1 MAKSQIPL
9 SKTERNLW
17 NAIVG
22 EALALLKYNAYAA
35 KAMEEGHPEIAQIFQ
50 ETAGAEKIHG
60 INHLRTAGDVKNTLE
75 NLRVVTQGEAREITT
90 RYPRM
95 IREALDEGRQDAA
108 RAFTVAM
115 DREKHHLQSFL
126 TATGVL
132 EAKFERI
139 LHASKPVKT
148 EEGLVGVVPENQ
160 MKPTDDNAELIV
172 DESYQGGHDYDQL
185 AAATFEF
192 PNAVKEVERE
202 RLRVAAFGRIKEVVF
217 GAQDGIVSTVALV
230 TAISSSVA
238 NNDTVIIA
246 GLAGVLAGMISM
258 ATGTYLGSKAEKEV
272 FQAEIENEAREL
284 EENPAEE
291 MAELVFLY
299 HKQGMDYHEAKEMA
313 EHIASDRDLWLR
325 TLVEKELGIDPDL
338 TSNPLKDAL
347 AMGTTF
353 VFAGFI
359 PIIPYLFTTG
369 FAAMSFSISAALL
382 TLFGLGIV
390 KGRIVQKNPLLQGLG
405 VLLIGV
411 AASALGLLIGEIL
424 PLIIG

>member
-1 MAKSQIPL
+1 MAKSPIPL

-17 NAIVG
+17 NAIVS

-50 ETAGAEKIHG
+50 ETAGAENIHG
-60 INHLRTAGDVKNTLE
+60 MNHLRTAGDVKDTLE
-75 NLRVVTQGEAREITT
+75 NLRVVAQGEAREITT

-115 DREKHHLQSFL
+115 DREKHHLQAFL

-139 LHASKPVKT
+139 RHASRPLKT
-148 EEGLVGVVPENQ
+148 EEGSVGVAPENQ
-160 MKPTDDNAELIV
+160 MEPTDDNVGSIV
-172 DESYQGGHDYDQL
+172 DEPYQGGHDYDQL
-185 AAATFEF
+185 SAATFEF
-192 PNAVKEVERE
+192 PNAIKEVERE
-202 RLRVAAFGRIKEVVF
+202 RLRVAAFGRIREVVF
-217 GAQDGIVSTVALV
+217 GAQDGIISTLALV
-230 TAISSSVA
+230 TAISSSMA

-246 GLAGVLAGMISM
+246 GFAGVLAGMVSM

-299 HKQGMDYHEAKEMA
+299 HQQGMDYHEAKEMA

-390 KGRIVQKNPLLQGLG
+390 KGRIVQRNPLLQGLV

-411 AASALGLLIGEIL
+411 AASALGFLIGEIV
-424 PLIIG
+424 PLVIG

>member
-1 MAKSQIPL
+1 
-9 SKTERNLW
+9 
-17 NAIVG
+17 
-22 EALALLKYNAYAA
+22 
-35 KAMEEGHPEIAQIFQ
+35 
-50 ETAGAEKIHG
+50 
-60 INHLRTAGDVKNTLE
+60 HLRTAGDVKNTLE
-75 NLRVVTQGEAREITT
+75 NLRAVTQGEAREITT
-90 RYPRM
+90 RYPMM

-139 LHASKPVKT
+139 LHASSRLKT
-148 EEGLVGVVPENQ
+148 EKESVGVAPGSQLEQ
-160 MKPTDDNAELIV
+160 TDDNVGSIV
-172 DESYQGGHDYDQL
+172 DEGYQTGNDYDSL
-185 AAATFEF
+185 SAATFQF
-192 PNAVKEVERE
+192 PNAIKEVERE
-202 RLRVAAFGRIKEVVF
+202 RLRVAAFGRIREVVF
-217 GAQDGIVSTVALV
+217 GAQDGIISTVALV
-230 TAISSSVA
+230 TAISSSMS
-238 NNDTVIIA
+238 NNDMVIIA
-246 GLAGVLAGMISM
+246 GFAGVFAGMISM

-299 HKQGMDYHEAKEMA
+299 HQQGMDYHEAKEMA
-313 EHIASDRDLWLR
+313 EHIASDKDLWLR

-353 VFAGFI
+353 VFAGLI

-382 TLFGLGIV
+382 SLFALGIV
-390 KGRIVQKNPLLQGLG
+390 KGRLVQKNPLLQGLA
-405 VLLIGV
+405 V
-411 AASALGLLIGEIL
+411 
-424 PLIIG
+424 

>member
-1 MAKSQIPL
+1 MAKSSIPM

-50 ETAGAEKIHG
+50 ETAGAENIHG
-60 INHLRTAGDVKNTLE
+60 MNHLRTAGDVKDTLK
-75 NLRVVTQGEAREITT
+75 NLRSVTQGEAREINT

-95 IREALDEGRQDAA
+95 IREALDEGRRDAA

-115 DREKHHLQSFL
+115 DREKHHLDAFL
-126 TATGVL
+126 TAIGDL
-132 EAKFERI
+132 EAKFKRI
-139 LHASKPVKT
+139 EDNTKAVETDEPRVSGQPEIQCGVT
-148 EEGLVGVVPENQ
+148 ENEA
-160 MKPTDDNAELIV
+160 DSIV
-172 DESYQGGHDYDQL
+172 DRTYKNENDYDQL
-185 AAATFEF
+185 SADTFEF
-192 PNAVKEVERE
+192 PNAIKEVERE
-202 RLRVAAFGRIKEVVF
+202 RLRVAAFGRIREVVF
-217 GAQDGIVSTVALV
+217 GAQDGIISTVALV
-230 TAISSSVA
+230 TAISSSMA
-238 NNDTVIIA
+238 SNDTVIIA
-246 GLAGVLAGMISM
+246 GLAGVLAGMVSM

-299 HKQGMDYHEAKEMA
+299 HQQGMNYHEAKEMA

-325 TLVEKELGIDPDL
+325 TLVEKELGIDPNL

-347 AMGTTF
+347 AMGITF
-353 VFAGFI
+353 VLAGLI

-369 FAAMSFSISAALL
+369 GTAMSFSISAALL
-382 TLFGLGIV
+382 TLFGLGIL
-390 KGRIVQKNPLLQGLG
+390 KGRLVQRNPLMQGLA
-405 VLLIGV
+405 VLGIGV
-411 AASALGLLIGEIL
+411 AASALGFVIGEIV

>member
-1 MAKSQIPL
+1 MAKSSIPM

-50 ETAGAEKIHG
+50 ETAGAANIHG
-60 INHLRTAGDVKNTLE
+60 MNHLRTAGDVKDTLK
-75 NLRVVTQGEAREITT
+75 NLRSVTQGEAREINT

-95 IREALDEGRQDAA
+95 IREALDEGRRDAA

-115 DREKHHLQSFL
+115 DREKHHLDAFL
-126 TATGVL
+126 TAIGDL
-132 EAKFERI
+132 EAKFKRI
-139 LHASKPVKT
+139 EDNTKAVETDEPRVSGQPEIQCGVT
-148 EEGLVGVVPENQ
+148 ENEA
-160 MKPTDDNAELIV
+160 DSIV
-172 DESYQGGHDYDQL
+172 DRTYKNENDYDQL
-185 AAATFEF
+185 SADTFEF
-192 PNAVKEVERE
+192 PNAIKEVERE
-202 RLRVAAFGRIKEVVF
+202 RLRVAAFGRIREVVF
-217 GAQDGIVSTVALV
+217 GAQDGIISTVALV
-230 TAISSSVA
+230 TAISSSMA
-238 NNDTVIIA
+238 SNDTVIIA
-246 GLAGVLAGMISM
+246 GLAGVLAGMVSM

-299 HKQGMDYHEAKEMA
+299 HQQGMNYHEAKEMA

-325 TLVEKELGIDPDL
+325 TLVEKELGIDPNL

-347 AMGTTF
+347 AMGITF
-353 VFAGFI
+353 VLAGLI

-369 FAAMSFSISAALL
+369 GTAMSFSISAALL
-382 TLFGLGIV
+382 TLFGLGIL
-390 KGRIVQKNPLLQGLG
+390 KGRLVQRNPLMQGLA
-405 VLLIGV
+405 VLGIGV
-411 AASALGLLIGEIL
+411 AASALGFVIGEIV